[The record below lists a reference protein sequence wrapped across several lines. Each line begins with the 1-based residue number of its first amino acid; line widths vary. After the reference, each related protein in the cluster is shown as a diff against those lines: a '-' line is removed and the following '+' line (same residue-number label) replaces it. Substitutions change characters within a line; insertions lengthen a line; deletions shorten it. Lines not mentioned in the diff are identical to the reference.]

1 MIDQTNSDSSAQHTP
16 ESTRPTVRGID
27 PTTQAALVPSKSAT
41 IPDVLTT
48 QLDEIDAIHRAL
60 LPTKPLHPWKT
71 LRQANQF
78 KVGNPYQFGL
88 LIIQLLLII
97 ATVHFWT
104 IASINNDIGQ
114 LWISV
119 GTGGIAFLLWASR
132 TILGLV
138 SEVGRASYDLIE
150 TMIENNRQERT
161 ILEVLLTFKIG
172 ALQQVS
178 GQYEQRLLVLET
190 RFALLLG
197 SVRQAGLLATTAALV
212 GGYFGIMEKLP
223 SIKSGSSLVIG
234 LALGS
239 MIAAVLLQ
247 DLIDNIRWRATIL
260 NRGIELLKETQSQA
274 DDKDLGSG

>member
-1 MIDQTNSDSSAQHTP
+1 MIETNSDSSEQHSQK
-16 ESTRPTVRGID
+16 STRPTVRGID
-27 PTTQAALVPSKSAT
+27 PTTQAALIPTKSAT

-60 LPTKPLHPWKT
+60 LPTKPPHPWQT

-78 KVGNPYQFGL
+78 KVKSPYQFSL
-88 LIIQLLLII
+88 LIFQLLLII
-97 ATVHFWT
+97 ATVYFWT
-104 IASINNDIGQ
+104 IASFNNDLWQ
-114 LWISV
+114 LLISV
-119 GTGGIAFLLWASR
+119 GTGGLAFLLWASR

-178 GQYEQRLLVLET
+178 GQYEQRLLVLES
-190 RFALLLG
+190 RFGLLLG
-197 SVRQAGLLATTAALV
+197 SVRQAGLLATTAALA

-223 SIKSGSSLVIG
+223 SIKSGSSIVIG

-247 DLIDNIRWRATIL
+247 DLIDNIRWRTTIL
-260 NRGIELLKETQSQA
+260 NRGIELLKGTQIQSN
-274 DDKDLGSG
+274 DKNLGSG

>member
-1 MIDQTNSDSSAQHTP
+1 MIETNSDSSTKHNP
-16 ESTRPTVRGID
+16 ESTRPTVSGID
-27 PTTQAALVPSKSAT
+27 ASTLAALVPTKSAT
-41 IPDVLTT
+41 IPEVLTT
-48 QLDEIDAIHRAL
+48 QLDEIDGIHRAL
-60 LPTKPLHPWKT
+60 LPTKPLLHWKM
-71 LRQANQF
+71 LRQAHQF
-78 KVGNPYQFGL
+78 KVKSPYQFGL

-97 ATVHFWT
+97 ATVYFWT

-119 GTGGIAFLLWASR
+119 TTGGLAFLLWASR

-138 SEVGRASYDLIE
+138 SEVGRATYDLIE

-161 ILEVLLTFKIG
+161 ILEVLLTFNIE

-197 SVRQAGLLATTAALV
+197 SVRQAGLLATTAALA

-223 SIKSGSSLVIG
+223 SIKSGSSIVIG

-247 DLIDNIRWRATIL
+247 DLIDNIRWRETIL
-260 NRGIELLKETQSQA
+260 NRGIELLKETKRQA
-274 DDKDLGSG
+274 NDKDMGSG